1 MNKKQLKNQYI
12 AHCEDTAPDMEKLWE
27 RIESGLDEKSENSV
41 TSKPVKTFSF
51 RKAAVWCMACAAVL
65 VVIIGM
71 NGTLKT
77 ADGMTQNAAIAR
89 DAEENGYSYDGV
101 LSETFAAAAEAVEEP
116 EEEEIADEAIVEN
129 KVPIVETVP
138 VTEAVIAAD
147 ESATTSGTE
156 KVYYSELKLNPPVV
170 TDVALPFPTAEPF
183 GDDFFVEEKVLAET
197 DIIVDAYVANVF
209 YSSSGDTVCYLLS
222 TEDAENNDL
231 GSIIVESASRYALQL
246 DREYVLPLKKTE
258 NGYHL
263 VFENAPQIERTLDGG
278 IIFHNGWKCLTENS
292 AELVYPQG
300 GIDDFF
306 YDRMRFSYKDG
317 IGVLDEKWK
326 AVKNNIKED

>member
-1 MNKKQLKNQYI
+1 MNKKQLKKQYI

-27 RIESGLDEKSENSV
+27 QIESGLEEKPESGV
-41 TSKPVKTFSF
+41 TSKPTKSFSF
-51 RKAAVWCMACAAVL
+51 RKTAAWGTACAAVL

-77 ADGMTQNAAIAR
+77 ADGMTQNAAVAG
-89 DAEENGYSYDGV
+89 DAENGYSYDGI
-101 LSETFAAAAEAVEEP
+101 LNETFAAAAGEVEEP
-116 EEEEIADEAIVEN
+116 EEEEIADEAVVDDEA
-129 KVPIVETVP
+129 P
-138 VTEAVIAAD
+138 VTEAATAA
-147 ESATTSGTE
+147 EAETQTTSGAE

-170 TDVALPFPTAEPF
+170 TEVALPFPTAEPF

-222 TEDAENNDL
+222 AEDAENNDL
-231 GSIIVESASRYALQL
+231 GSIIVESASRYAMQL
-246 DREYVLPLKKTE
+246 GREYVLPLKRTE
-258 NGYHL
+258 DGYRL

-278 IIFHNGWKCLTENS
+278 LVFHNGWKCLTENS
-292 AELVYPQG
+292 AELVYPRG

-306 YDRMRFSYKDG
+306 YDRMRYVPDG
-317 IGVLDEKWK
+317 GMENIAEKWCE
-326 AVKNNIKED
+326 IKETEE